1 MNKIFTYLFL
11 FFCSNFAFAQNS
23 LVINGAAFIRINN
36 GTVASP
42 VYMVVNEPNIF
53 GISRIGGAT
62 GWIISEGDGNFVQ
75 WNNGATANGS
85 YIFPFGVSTTDYIPF
100 TFSKSAGAANMSVS
114 TYGTINANTTWSS
127 GVTNMGSVWG
137 GSAIGTVIDR
147 WWRVNA
153 TGNTADMT
161 FSYLASE
168 NTTTASPLTLTK
180 SQQWDAATDWLAPVG
195 AGSLGVNVGI
205 GTVSSGSTNSFS
217 ATKIAWVLSRSATPL
232 PVELTRFDGQ
242 CSGKNVLL
250 NWATASEI
258 NNNFFTIER
267 SDDGITFQG
276 IGTINGAGNST
287 STLYYMFSDNQSFTN
302 GAYYRLKQTDYNGDS
317 KTSSVIF
324 VASCTDNTNTIDVYD
339 QGGNDCTLLINS
351 AFSDNYNLI
360 LYSTLGQIIFSKKIP
375 VFEGYNRFSIPF
387 ENIDP
392 AIYFLTISNGK
403 EKSFTKK
410 IVISH

>member
-1 MNKIFTYLFL
+1 MKKKITYLFL
-11 FFCSNFAFAQNS
+11 FFCSSFIFSQNA
-23 LVINGAAFIRINN
+23 LVINGAAFIKMNS

-42 VYMVVNEPNIF
+42 VYIVVNQPNAA
-53 GISRIGGAT
+53 GIARIGGAT

-75 WNNGATANGS
+75 WNCGATNAA
-85 YIFPFGVSTTDYIPF
+85 YVFPLGVSTTDYIPF
-100 TFSKSAGAANMSVS
+100 TFNKSAGATNVSVS
-114 TYGTINANTTWSS
+114 TYGTINDNTTWSN

-161 FSYLASE
+161 FSYKASE
-168 NTTTASPLTLTK
+168 NTTTASPLALTK
-180 SQQWDAATDWLAPVG
+180 TQQWDAATDWLAPIG
-195 AGSLGVNVGI
+195 AGAAGVNAGI
-205 GTVSSGSTNSFS
+205 GAVSSGSTNSFS

-232 PVELTRFDGQ
+232 PVELIRFDGQ
-242 CSGKNVLL
+242 CSGKNVVL
-250 NWATASEI
+250 NWTTASEI

-267 SDDGITFQG
+267 SADGITFQG

-324 VASCTDNTNTIDVYD
+324 VASCIDNTNTIDVFA
-339 QGGNDCTLLINS
+339 QGGNDCTILINS
-351 AFSDNYNLI
+351 AFSDNYFVT
-360 LYSTLGQIIFSKKIP
+360 LYTTLGQIVFSKNIT
-375 VFEGYNRFSIPF
+375 VTEGTNRFIIPL
-387 ENIDP
+387 ESIDP
-392 AIYFLTISNGK
+392 AIYFITISNGK

-410 IVISH
+410 IVITHY